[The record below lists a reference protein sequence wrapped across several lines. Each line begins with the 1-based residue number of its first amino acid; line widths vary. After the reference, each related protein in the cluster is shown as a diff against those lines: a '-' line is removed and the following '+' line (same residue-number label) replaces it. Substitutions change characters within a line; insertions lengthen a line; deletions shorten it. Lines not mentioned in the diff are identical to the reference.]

1 VNPANA
7 FDGLLVNPDSFSYRD
22 LTAQDKWTP
31 FDPSFTSLTV
41 VGSPTYTGR
50 FRIAGKWCQF
60 QVTLVSST
68 SVESTAGTTYFLLP
82 ITARGIAGLAAM
94 SNNSTN
100 IPVGLCHINTTTG
113 RCYLPTHPASNST
126 FSISGSYEI

>member
-1 VNPANA
+1 MNE
-7 FDGLLVNPDSFSYRD
+7 LDSKELNKPGFSYRD
-22 LTAQDKWTP
+22 ILGQDKWET
-31 FDPSFTSLTV
+31 FAPSFTSLTV

-50 FRIAGKWCQF
+50 FRVVGKWCQF
-60 QVTLVSST
+60 QVTLVAST
-68 SVESTAGTTYFLLP
+68 SVESTAGSTYFTLP

-100 IPVGLCHINTTTG
+100 IAVGLCHINVTNG